1 MRPPMYPCKLGL
13 HIKIS
18 IGNEHELFMGHILD
32 TNNDKPQS
40 WVDYEL
46 PINLLQQDFV
56 VSAR

>member
-1 MRPPMYPCKLGL
+1 MYPCKLGL